1 MAKSN
6 PVFRAPTA
14 YEEEML
20 RAQRQQQLA
29 EMLRQQSFMQ
39 EPESP
44 TYQGF
49 RAMPTPTNALARI
62 LSAYTSKKIGEKAE
76 EAERKAREAD
86 VAEFET
92 LRRDLGPQTKV
103 TGPDMF
109 GDPME
114 MAGKYTPPVT
124 QTVMPTFQEQ
134 ETRLMEAMSSGSP
147 RAQRYAQLMLSR
159 QPNVSIEA
167 LMEASPES
175 REEYQRTRDPFVLAK
190 PPKAGNL
197 PSDVETYQ
205 YYVADQQRLKKPVK
219 SFEDWR
225 LTKPPSTVVQNLLPG
240 EKTTNAYTTALSS
253 KLADQDATD
262 LAAGEQAL
270 PQIETSYRIRDLLK
284 QNPITGSGA
293 APRLAFEKGLETLG
307 FSKGNRASI
316 TENLMS
322 ELAKTTLAAIPTS
335 GLGSGAGFTGS
346 DREFLQ
352 DSAAG
357 RKELTAANLEYLAR
371 INEKVARINIQKSN
385 RVRSRLRKM
394 PEFVGLPDRFPD
406 VIAPPSYGSR
416 LPEGFDLEKPP
427 R

>member
-1 MAKSN
+1 MAKIS
-6 PVFRAPTA
+6 PVFRAPSP

-29 EMLRQQSFMQ
+29 EVLRQQAFMQ

-86 VAEFET
+86 VAEFEA
-92 LRRDLGPQTKV
+92 LRRDLGPQTQV

-124 QTVMPTFQEQ
+124 QTVMPTFQDQ

-175 REEYQRTRDPFVLAK
+175 REQYQKTRDPFVLAK
-190 PPKAGNL
+190 PPKAGDL

-219 SFEDWR
+219 SFEEWR

-253 KLADQDATD
+253 KLADQDASD

-293 APRLAFEKGLETLG
+293 APRLAFEKGLETMG

-406 VIAPPSYGSR
+406 VIAPPAYGSR
-416 LPEGFDLEKPP
+416 LPEGAELDQP
-427 R
+427 RR

>member
-1 MAKSN
+1 MAKTN

-29 EMLRQQSFMQ
+29 EVLRQQAFMQ

-86 VAEFET
+86 VAEFEA
-92 LRRDLGPQTKV
+92 LRRDLGPQTQV

-167 LMEASPES
+167 LMEASPET
-175 REEYQRTRDPFVLAK
+175 REKYRITRDPTVLAK
-190 PPKAGNL
+190 PPKAGDL

-219 SFEDWR
+219 SFEEWR
-225 LTKPPSTVVQNLLPG
+225 LTKPPSMVFQMPG

-253 KLADQDATD
+253 KLADQDASD
-262 LAAGEQAL
+262 LAAGDQAL

-416 LPEGFDLEKPP
+416 LPDGFDLEKPP

>member
-1 MAKSN
+1 MAKIS
-6 PVFRAPTA
+6 PVFRAPSP

-29 EMLRQQSFMQ
+29 EVLRQQAFMQ

-49 RAMPTPTNALARI
+49 RAMPSPTNALARI

-86 VAEFET
+86 VAEFES
-92 LRRDLGPQTKV
+92 LRRDLGPQTQV

-124 QTVMPTFQEQ
+124 QTVMPTFQDQ

-167 LMEASPES
+167 LMEASPET
-175 REEYQRTRDPFVLAK
+175 REKYRITRDPFVLAK
-190 PPKAGNL
+190 PPKAGDL
-197 PSDVETYQ
+197 PSEVETYQ
-205 YYVADQQRLKKPVK
+205 YYVADQKRLDKPVK

-240 EKTTNAYTTALSS
+240 EKTANKYSDE
-253 KLADQDATD
+253 LAGLLAKQDSDAI
-262 LAAGEQAL
+262 AAGDNAIG
-270 PQIETSYRIRDLLK
+270 QIESSFRVRNLLK
-284 QNPITGSGA
+284 QNPITGTGA
-293 APRLAFEKGLETLG
+293 PARLALEKALVTAG
-307 FSKGNRASI
+307 FSKGDRATV
-316 TENLMS
+316 TENLS
-322 ELAKTTLAAIPTS
+322 AELAKTTLAAVRTS
-335 GLGSGAGFTGS
+335 GLGSGQGFTDK
-346 DREFLQ
+346 DRQFLERA
-352 DSAAG
+352 AAG
-357 RKELTAANLEYLAR
+357 QIDLTPENLRYLAEL
-371 INEKVARINIQKSN
+371 NEKAGRANIAVSN
-385 RVRSRLRKM
+385 RVRARVRQLPQFK
-394 PEFVGLPDRFPD
+394 GLPGMLPD
-406 VIAPPSYGSR
+406 IVAPPAYGSQ
-416 LPEGFDLEKPP
+416 LPEGAELDQP
-427 R
+427 RR

>member
-1 MAKSN
+1 MAKIS
-6 PVFRAPTA
+6 PVFRAPSP

-29 EMLRQQSFMQ
+29 EVLRQQAFMQ

-62 LSAYTSKKIGEKAE
+62 LSAYTSKKVGEKAE

-86 VAEFET
+86 VAEFES
-92 LRRDLGPQTKV
+92 LRRDLGPQTQV

-167 LMEASPES
+167 LMEASPET
-175 REEYQRTRDPFVLAK
+175 RERYQKTRDPFVLAK

-205 YYVADQQRLKKPVK
+205 YYVADQQRLNKPAK
-219 SFEDWR
+219 SFEEWR

-253 KLADQDATD
+253 KLADQDAAD

-293 APRLAFEKGLETLG
+293 APRLAFERGLETMG
-307 FSKGNRASI
+307 FSKGDRASI

-322 ELAKTTLAAIPTS
+322 ELAKTTLTAIPTS

-352 DSAAG
+352 ESAAG
-357 RKELTAANLEYLAR
+357 RKELTAANLEYLAK

-416 LPEGFDLEKPP
+416 LPDGFDLEKPP

>member
-1 MAKSN
+1 
-6 PVFRAPTA
+6 
-14 YEEEML
+14 ML

-29 EMLRQQSFMQ
+29 EVLRQQAFMQ

-86 VAEFET
+86 VAEFES
-92 LRRDLGPQTKV
+92 LRRDLGPQTQV

-124 QTVMPTFQEQ
+124 QTVMPTFQDQ

-167 LMEASPES
+167 LMEASPET
-175 REEYQRTRDPFVLAK
+175 RERYQKTRDPFVLAK

-205 YYVADQQRLKKPVK
+205 YYVADQQRLNKPVK

-253 KLADQDATD
+253 KLADQDASD

-293 APRLAFEKGLETLG
+293 APRLAFEKGLETMG

-406 VIAPPSYGSR
+406 VIAPPAYGSR
-416 LPEGFDLEKPP
+416 LPEGAELDQP
-427 R
+427 RR

>member
-1 MAKSN
+1 MAKTN

-29 EMLRQQSFMQ
+29 EVLRQQAFMQ

-49 RAMPTPTNALARI
+49 RAMPSPTNALARI
-62 LSAYTSKKIGEKAE
+62 LSAYTSKKVGEKAE

-86 VAEFET
+86 VAEFES
-92 LRRDLGPQTKV
+92 LRRDLGPQTQV

-124 QTVMPTFQEQ
+124 QTVMPTFQDQ

-175 REEYQRTRDPFVLAK
+175 REQYQKTRDPFVLAK
-190 PPKAGNL
+190 PPKAGDL

-205 YYVADQQRLKKPVK
+205 YYVADQQRLKKPAK
-219 SFEDWR
+219 SFEEWR
-225 LTKPPSTVVQNLLPG
+225 LTKPPSMVFQMPG

-262 LAAGEQAL
+262 LAAGDQAL

-293 APRLAFEKGLETLG
+293 APRLAFEKGLETMG

-416 LPEGFDLEKPP
+416 LPDGFDLEKPP

>member
-1 MAKSN
+1 MAKTN

-29 EMLRQQSFMQ
+29 EVLRQQAFMQ

-62 LSAYTSKKIGEKAE
+62 LSAYTSKKVGEKAE

-86 VAEFET
+86 VAEFEA
-92 LRRDLGPQTKV
+92 LRRDLGPQTQV

-175 REEYQRTRDPFVLAK
+175 REQYQKTRDPFVLAK
-190 PPKAGNL
+190 PPKAGDL

-205 YYVADQQRLKKPVK
+205 YYVADQQRLNKPAK
-219 SFEDWR
+219 SFEEWR
-225 LTKPPSTVVQNLLPG
+225 LTKPPSMVFQMPG

-262 LAAGEQAL
+262 LAAGDQAL

-293 APRLAFEKGLETLG
+293 TPRLAFEKGLETLG

-416 LPEGFDLEKPP
+416 LPDGFDLEKPP

>member
-1 MAKSN
+1 MAKIS
-6 PVFRAPTA
+6 PVFRAPSP

-29 EMLRQQSFMQ
+29 EVLRQQAFMQ

-86 VAEFET
+86 VAEFES
-92 LRRDLGPQTKV
+92 LRRDLGPQTQV

-124 QTVMPTFQEQ
+124 QTVMPTFQDQ

-167 LMEASPES
+167 LMEASPET
-175 REEYQRTRDPFVLAK
+175 RERYQKTRDPFVLAK

-205 YYVADQQRLKKPVK
+205 YYVADQQRLNKPVK

-253 KLADQDATD
+253 KLADQDASD

-293 APRLAFEKGLETLG
+293 APRLAFEKGLETMG

-416 LPEGFDLEKPP
+416 LPDGFDLEKPP

>member
-1 MAKSN
+1 
-6 PVFRAPTA
+6 
-14 YEEEML
+14 
-20 RAQRQQQLA
+20 
-29 EMLRQQSFMQ
+29 
-39 EPESP
+39 
-44 TYQGF
+44 
-49 RAMPTPTNALARI
+49 
-62 LSAYTSKKIGEKAE
+62 
-76 EAERKAREAD
+76 
-86 VAEFET
+86 
-92 LRRDLGPQTKV
+92 
-103 TGPDMF
+103 
-109 GDPME
+109 
-114 MAGKYTPPVT
+114 
-124 QTVMPTFQEQ
+124 MPTFQDQ

-167 LMEASPES
+167 LMEASPET
-175 REEYQRTRDPFVLAK
+175 RERYQKTRDPFVLAK

-205 YYVADQQRLKKPVK
+205 YYVADQQRLNKPVK

-253 KLADQDATD
+253 KLADQDASD

-293 APRLAFEKGLETLG
+293 APRLAFEKGLETMG

-406 VIAPPSYGSR
+406 VIAPPAYGSR
-416 LPEGFDLEKPP
+416 LPEGAELDQP
-427 R
+427 RR

>member
-1 MAKSN
+1 
-6 PVFRAPTA
+6 
-14 YEEEML
+14 ML

-29 EMLRQQSFMQ
+29 EVLRQQAFMQ

-62 LSAYTSKKIGEKAE
+62 LSAYTSKKVGEKAE

-86 VAEFET
+86 VAEFES
-92 LRRDLGPQTKV
+92 LRRDLGPQTQV

-167 LMEASPES
+167 LMEASPET
-175 REEYQRTRDPFVLAK
+175 RERYQKTRDPFVLAK

-205 YYVADQQRLKKPVK
+205 YYVADQQRLNKPAK
-219 SFEDWR
+219 SFEEWR

-253 KLADQDATD
+253 KLADQDAAD

-293 APRLAFEKGLETLG
+293 APRLAFERGLETMG
-307 FSKGNRASI
+307 FSKGDRASI

-322 ELAKTTLAAIPTS
+322 ELAKTTLTAIPTS

-352 DSAAG
+352 ESAAG
-357 RKELTAANLEYLAR
+357 RKELTAANLEYLAK

-416 LPEGFDLEKPP
+416 LPDGFDLEKPP

>member
-1 MAKSN
+1 M
-6 PVFRAPTA
+6 
-14 YEEEML
+14 
-20 RAQRQQQLA
+20 
-29 EMLRQQSFMQ
+29 
-39 EPESP
+39 
-44 TYQGF
+44 
-49 RAMPTPTNALARI
+49 
-62 LSAYTSKKIGEKAE
+62 
-76 EAERKAREAD
+76 
-86 VAEFET
+86 
-92 LRRDLGPQTKV
+92 
-103 TGPDMF
+103 
-109 GDPME
+109 
-114 MAGKYTPPVT
+114 
-124 QTVMPTFQEQ
+124 
-134 ETRLMEAMSSGSP
+134 
-147 RAQRYAQLMLSR
+147 
-159 QPNVSIEA
+159 
-167 LMEASPES
+167 
-175 REEYQRTRDPFVLAK
+175 
-190 PPKAGNL
+190 
-197 PSDVETYQ
+197 
-205 YYVADQQRLKKPVK
+205 
-219 SFEDWR
+219 
-225 LTKPPSTVVQNLLPG
+225 PG

-262 LAAGEQAL
+262 LAAGDQAL

-293 APRLAFEKGLETLG
+293 TPRLAFEKGLETLG

-416 LPEGFDLEKPP
+416 LPDGFDLEKPP

>member
-1 MAKSN
+1 MAKIS
-6 PVFRAPTA
+6 PVFRAPSP

-29 EMLRQQSFMQ
+29 EVLRQQAFMQ

-86 VAEFET
+86 VAEFEA
-92 LRRDLGPQTKV
+92 LRRDLGPQTQV

-124 QTVMPTFQEQ
+124 QTVMPTFQDQ

-167 LMEASPES
+167 LMEASPET
-175 REEYQRTRDPFVLAK
+175 RERYQKTRDPFVLAK
-190 PPKAGNL
+190 PPKAGDL
-197 PSDVETYQ
+197 PSEVETYQ
-205 YYVADQQRLKKPVK
+205 YYVADQKRLDKPVK

-240 EKTTNAYTTALSS
+240 EKTANKYSDE
-253 KLADQDATD
+253 LAGLLAKQDSDAI
-262 LAAGEQAL
+262 AAGDNAIG
-270 PQIETSYRIRDLLK
+270 QIESSFRVRNLLK
-284 QNPITGSGA
+284 QNPITGTGA
-293 APRLAFEKGLETLG
+293 PARLALEKALVTAG
-307 FSKGNRASI
+307 FSKGDRATV
-316 TENLMS
+316 TENLS
-322 ELAKTTLAAIPTS
+322 AELAKTTLAAVRTS
-335 GLGSGAGFTGS
+335 GLGSGQGFTDK
-346 DREFLQ
+346 DRQFLERA
-352 DSAAG
+352 AAG
-357 RKELTAANLEYLAR
+357 QIDLTPENLRYLAEL
-371 INEKVARINIQKSN
+371 NEKAGRANIAVSN
-385 RVRSRLRKM
+385 RVRARVRQLPQFK
-394 PEFVGLPDRFPD
+394 GLPGMLPD
-406 VIAPPSYGSR
+406 IVAPPAYGSQ
-416 LPEGFDLEKPP
+416 LPEGAELDQP
-427 R
+427 RR